1 MKPRGKNAA
10 LLMAGLVIGG
20 AVTAPAACAA
30 EEYFRAIRSTA
41 PVYVDGQRVELE
53 AYNIDGSN
61 YIKLRDIGAAAG
73 FNVYWDGAVQI
84 ETDRPYTGEAPEEK
98 TISHEM
104 IELIN
109 ELRRENGLNELTI
122 SDALMSAA
130 QERAEICAERKNIDH
145 DKLLSQELLRKH
157 GYGNSGAMCNLGLT
171 SLMDAPA
178 TELVAMFKN
187 SPGHLR
193 TMLTEGAE
201 DIGVGVYV
209 GTRAYVAMY
218 IGNENWY

>member
-1 MKPRGKNAA
+1 MKPRGKNTA
-10 LLMAGLVIGG
+10 LLLAGLVIGG

-30 EEYFRAIRSTA
+30 EEYFRAIRSTV
-41 PVYVDGQRVELE
+41 PIYVDGQRVELE

-104 IELIN
+104 VELIN
-109 ELRRENGLNELTI
+109 ELRRENGLDELNT
-122 SDALMSAA
+122 SDALMAAA
-130 QERAEICAERKNIDH
+130 QERAEICAQRGDIEH
-145 DKLLSQELLRKH
+145 DKTLTVELLKKH
-157 GYGNSGAMCNLGLT
+157 GYAGGADCNLGST
-171 SLMDAPA
+171 SWTDAPA
-178 TELVAMFKN
+178 TELAAMFKN

-193 TMLTEGAE
+193 TMLTEEAE

>member
-1 MKPRGKNAA
+1 MKPRGKNSA
-10 LLMAGLVIGG
+10 LLLAGLVIGG

-41 PVYVDGQRVELE
+41 PVYVDGQEVKLE

-61 YIKLRDIGAAAG
+61 YIKLRDVGSVVG
-73 FNVYWDGAVQI
+73 FNVYWDGTVQI

-104 IELIN
+104 
-109 ELRRENGLNELTI
+109 GLNELTI
-122 SDALMSAA
+122 SDTLMSAA
-130 QERAEICAERKNIDH
+130 QERAEICAQRGDIEH
-145 DKLLSQELLRKH
+145 DKTLTVELLKKH
-157 GYGNSGAMCNLGLT
+157 GYAGGADCNLGST
-171 SLMDAPA
+171 SWTDAPA
-178 TELVAMFKN
+178 TELAAMFKN